1 VLVARIAAKDCRVA
15 YGPEG
20 ERTVLPQIDEIVRR
34 ARRLV
39 EE

>member
-1 VLVARIAAKDCRVA
+1 VA

-20 ERTVLPQIDEIVRR
+20 ERAVLPQINDIVAR